1 MCPHYDFPNVSYLRR
16 TPDDLQK
23 WTGKIPQYLTLHK
36 ELKASC
42 GKLLEKWFSQ
52 GKTQPIGVQY

>member
-1 MCPHYDFPNVSYLRR
+1 MSYLRR